1 MSIDDATLVRRCLRN
16 DPRAVRELVERHQDA
31 VFAVCLRV
39 LNHRQDAEDVVQEVF
54 VRVFRSL
61 GRWDSSR
68 LLRPWILGIAV
79 NRCRTHLAKRAK
91 RPESV
96 DYLQD
101 MVVAAPA
108 DDSAELAAEIE
119 RGLADLRPEYR
130 TAFVLFHE
138 QGQSY
143 DAIAGVLG
151 RPVGTIKTWL
161 HRARLELLDTLR
173 SRGMVD
179 LIPDSPDVRG

>member
-16 DPRAVRELVERHQDA
+16 DPLAVRELVERYQDA

-61 GRWDSSR
+61 ARWDASR

-79 NRCRTHLAKRAK
+79 NRCRTHLAKRAR
-91 RPESV
+91 RPDTV
-96 DYLQD
+96 DYLQETAA
-101 MVVAAPA
+101 AAPA
-108 DDSAELAAEIE
+108 DDSAELTAEIE
-119 RGLADLRPEYR
+119 RALAGLRVEYR
-130 TAFVLFHE
+130 TTFVLFHDE
-138 QGQSY
+138 GQSY
-143 DAIAGVLG
+143 DTIAGVLG

-161 HRARLELLDTLR
+161 HRARLELLDALR

-179 LIPDSPDVRG
+179 LLPDTPDARG